1 MITREILEET
11 ARKKKLLNKEY
22 IEKDYFQDLLLFN
35 IYKQTN
41 LLIFKGGT
49 ALSKLYGLQRFSE
62 DLDFTLMGDTNIEE
76 TIKKVLLNINNSDIK
91 EIKRLKN
98 SISIKIAFKGI
109 LTKYNTVRIDINL
122 KNIILNKFEVKNY
135 VSSYPDIN
143 PFNLRVLSL
152 KEIVA
157 EKIHSLLN
165 RESARDLYDLFFLL
179 KFVDIDKQ
187 LITKKLEIFDMK
199 INHSI
204 LKKRVNNLKEL
215 WKKELSSFVLYE
227 LPKFNEVTKFVL
239 KKLGELK

>member
-1 MITREILEET
+1 
-11 ARKKKLLNKEY
+11 
-22 IEKDYFQDLLLFN
+22 
-35 IYKQTN
+35 
-41 LLIFKGGT
+41 
-49 ALSKLYGLQRFSE
+49 
-62 DLDFTLMGDTNIEE
+62 MGDTNIEE
-76 TIKKVLLNINNSDIK
+76 TIRKALLNINNSDIK

-109 LTKYNTVRIDINL
+109 ITKYNTVRIDINL
-122 KNIILNKFEVKNY
+122 KNIILEKFNVKNY

-199 INHSI
+199 INHST
-204 LKKRVNNLKEL
+204 LKKRVNNLKGL
-215 WKKELSSFVLYE
+215 WEKELSSFVLYE
-227 LPKFNEVTKFVL
+227 LPKFNDVSKFVL